1 MVQVFSDNMSVV
13 CALTTGVARDPLLM
27 HLLRCLHFFMANFQI
42 IIEAHH
48 IAGVDNSAAD
58 ALSRNKLD
66 VFLSC
71 SPQAALSP
79 SPIPQS
85 PLDMLLHN
93 KPDWTSQLEENVSLY
108 LGKAL
113 APSTLRSYGTG
124 QRRYI
129 AFCQDA
135 NLQPLPL
142 SEHTLCIFVAH
153 LASEG
158 LTYQTIKSYLSALR
172 QYHIMSGRGDP
183 FIGSAFPLLQYVLR
197 GIKRSP
203 THAPRQPRLPITPAI
218 LRLLKVVW
226 SPLAVSDPDYIMLWA
241 ACCLGFFGFMRA
253 GEFTAT
259 SVGDFDPSTS
269 LCISDMSVD
278 DRENPS
284 MVCVVLRQSKT
295 DPFRKG
301 ISIYLGRTY
310 ADLCPVAAIL
320 AYIAVRP
327 SITGLFSKMAPTSL
341 VRSLS
346 VV

>member
-1 MVQVFSDNMSVV
+1 M
-13 CALTTGVARDPLLM
+13 
-27 HLLRCLHFFMANFQI
+27 
-42 IIEAHH
+42 
-48 IAGVDNSAAD
+48 
-58 ALSRNKLD
+58 
-66 VFLSC
+66 
-71 SPQAALSP
+71 
-79 SPIPQS
+79 
-85 PLDMLLHN
+85 
-93 KPDWTSQLEENVSLY
+93 EENVSLY

-113 APSTLRSYGTG
+113 APSTLRFYHTG
-124 QRRYI
+124 QCHYI

-135 NLQPLPL
+135 NFQPLPL

-158 LTYQTIKSYLSALR
+158 LTHQTIKSYLSALR
-172 QYHIMSGRGDP
+172 HYHIMSGRGDP
-183 FIGSAFPLLQYVLR
+183 FIVPLLQYVLR

-218 LRLLKVVW
+218 LRLLKFVW

-327 SITGLFSKMAPTSL
+327 SITGPLFVFKDGSHLTREKLVCCVRQALSAAGMDTMGYSGHSFRIGAATTAALRGVEDSVIKMLGRWESSAYQRYLRTPRKSLAAPSARL
-341 VRSLS
+341 IA
-346 VV
+346 